1 MSYKDSLIKIKEFI
15 KKLDSDDKVNKIL
28 DEDLK
33 KHTKEELYKIYCRD
47 YTGFGIMTTLFDS
60 LTLSDELLYISLALN
75 KISNNAPVEP
85 AFTAL
90 MFGVAIASL
99 SFRTYSNNEQEK
111 AFDKMQV
118 LSLRKD
124 NEEG

>member
-1 MSYKDSLIKIKEFI
+1 MSYKDSLIKLKEFI
-15 KKLDSDDKVNKIL
+15 KRLDSDDKVNKIL
-28 DEDLK
+28 DEELK
-33 KHTKEELYKIYCRD
+33 KHTKEELYKIYGRD

>member
-1 MSYKDSLIKIKEFI
+1 MSYKDSLIKLKEFI
-15 KKLDSDDKVNKIL
+15 TKLDSDDKVNKLL

-33 KHTKEELYKIYCRD
+33 KHTKEELYKIYGRD

-60 LTLSDELLYISLALN
+60 LTLSDELLYISLSLN

-90 MFGVAIASL
+90 MFGVVIASL
-99 SFRTYSNNEQEK
+99 SFRTYSNNEKEK
-111 AFDKMQV
+111 AFDKIHV

-124 NEEG
+124 NEKE

>member
-33 KHTKEELYKIYCRD
+33 KHTKEELYKIYGRD

-60 LTLSDELLYISLALN
+60 LTLSDELLYITKSDFFILC
-75 KISNNAPVEP
+75 V
-85 AFTAL
+85 
-90 MFGVAIASL
+90 
-99 SFRTYSNNEQEK
+99 R
-111 AFDKMQV
+111 
-118 LSLRKD
+118 
-124 NEEG
+124 